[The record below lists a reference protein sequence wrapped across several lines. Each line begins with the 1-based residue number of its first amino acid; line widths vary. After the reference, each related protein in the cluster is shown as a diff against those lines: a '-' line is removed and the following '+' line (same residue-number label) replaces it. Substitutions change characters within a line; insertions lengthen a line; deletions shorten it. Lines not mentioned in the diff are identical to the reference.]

1 MTSDDIL
8 NISRDALLPNVV
20 VPAGLFILCALMAAL
35 TSLGLRCGRL
45 GFAFFG
51 AVLAAASVYAG
62 VIYTATPLWLFA
74 LMLGCGLL
82 VGLKPERTRAC
93 R

>member
-8 NISRDALLPNVV
+8 NIFRDALLPNVV
-20 VPAGLFILCALMAAL
+20 VPAGLFILCVLMAAL
-35 TSLGLRCGRL
+35 TSLGLKHRRL

-51 AVLAAASVYAG
+51 AVLTAASVYAG
-62 VIYTATPLWLFA
+62 VTYAAIPLWLFA

-82 VGLKPERTRAC
+82 LGLKPEQARAC